1 MEGQKMTVPKVS
13 IIIPFVEW
21 NDYVDECIAGCLGQD
36 YPAFD
41 IILLP
46 DKKIK
51 LSGKFKSNKIKVI
64 PTGDVT
70 IAEKRN
76 KGINASKKTDFFAF
90 IDSDAYP
97 IRKWLKPGIEAFNR
111 DKDLWAVGGPN
122 ITPPAEPLLKRA
134 VGNASRSFLITGA
147 RAFRKKISTDR
158 FCSDLPT
165 CNLIVKKEA
174 FTVLKGFNKKLK
186 TGEDIEFCSRI
197 IGKGKKILY
206 HNKVVVFHHNRS
218 LFRPF
223 LLQRVTYGFSA
234 VRLLKENPSFYN
246 LILFTPI
253 LLLFLLI
260 FGPVLALLFKM
271 FIIPA
276 VSIWT
281 FYLFIVFI
289 ETIRSI
295 SRLSEIPLTFIAIFL
310 GSIAPGIGTFL
321 KGIRIKVDIKKI
333 YKNF

>member
-1 MEGQKMTVPKVS
+1 MTVPKVS

-174 FTVLKGFNKKLK
+174 FTVLMGFNKKLK
-186 TGEDIEFCSRI
+186 TGEDVEFCSRI
-197 IGKGKKILY
+197 IRKGKKILY
-206 HNKVVVFHHNRS
+206 HNKVIVFHHNRS

-223 LLQRVTYGFSA
+223 LLQRVTYGLSVF
-234 VRLLKENPSFYN
+234 RLLKKDPSIYN
-246 LILFTPI
+246 VMMFVPFFI
-253 LLLFLLI
+253 LLFLL
-260 FGPVLALLFKM
+260 GSPVLILLV
-271 FIIPA
+271 PRLLLP
-276 VSIWT
+276 V
-281 FYLFIVFI
+281 LF
-289 ETIRSI
+289 T
-295 SRLSEIPLTFIAIFL
+295 A
-310 GSIAPGIGTFL
+310 GA
-321 KGIRIKVDIKKI
+321 
-333 YKNF
+333 Y